1 MLALTKVAKKAGA
14 KNLLLTAAP
23 QSSAA
28 RLAAFMLLYPR
39 ANYGQR
45 PGRQVTSV
53 LPMGSAYEGALFV
66 LLEVMVLKL
75 KALAGVS
82 PEAMRS
88 RHTNME

>member
-1 MLALTKVAKKAGA
+1 MASDEGA
-14 KNLLLTAAP
+14 K
-23 QSSAA
+23 
-28 RLAAFMLLYPR
+28 
-39 ANYGQR
+39 
-45 PGRQVTSV
+45 VTSV

-66 LLEVMVLKL
+66 LFGVMVLKL